1 MNSLEFEGRVT
12 IQEIVEHFG
21 YEHLVGDKDSLKRWV
36 VVPDVNRPGLELTGF
51 FEHTEPRRV
60 LIIGAK
66 EESYLATLDEKT
78 QKERFENILDGF
90 TPALIL
96 TMNRECPKTLRE
108 VAEKRNFPVLRSPQ
122 PTFRVMTDLITFL
135 DEKLAPQ
142 DTLHGVLMNVYG
154 KGVLIV
160 GESGMGKS
168 EIALELI
175 RRGHLLVADDRV
187 DVARVHNHIIGK
199 APELLG
205 GMLEIRG
212 IGIIDVAKMFGG
224 SSLLEK
230 TDIHLVIHLEKFIKG
245 KEYKRVGNEEELFY
259 PILDLNIP
267 EVVLPVKEG
276 RNMGVLIEAVVTNF
290 RLKEKGFNSSKEFE
304 QKVYEHIEKQ
314 NKLKQLGGE

>member
-1 MNSLEFEGRVT
+1 MDLEFEGRVT
-12 IQEIVEHFG
+12 IQEILYHFD
-21 YEHLVGDKDSLKRWV
+21 YEHLVGNADSLKRWV

-78 QKERFENILDGF
+78 QRERFENILDGF

-96 TMNRECPKTLRE
+96 TKGRECPKVLKE

-122 PTFRVMTDLITFL
+122 PTSRVMTDLITFL
-135 DEKLAPQ
+135 DSKLAPQ
-142 DTLHGVLMNVYG
+142 DTVHGVLLNVYG
-154 KGVLIV
+154 KGVLII

-175 RRGHLLVADDRV
+175 RRGHVLVADDRI
-187 DVARVHNHIIGK
+187 DVARIHNKITGC
-199 APELLG
+199 APELLE

-212 IGIIDVAKMFGG
+212 IGVIDVAKMFGG
-224 SSLLEK
+224 ASLLED
-230 TDIHLVIHLEKFIKG
+230 TEIHLVIHLEKYMKG
-245 KEYKRVGNEEELFY
+245 KEYNRVGNQEELFY

-267 EVVLPVKEG
+267 MVILPVREG

-290 RLKEKGFNSSKEFE
+290 RLKERGFNSSKVFE
-304 QKVYEHIEKQ
+304 QRVYDYIEKQ
-314 NKLKQLGGE
+314 NQLNQIGGE

>member
-1 MNSLEFEGRVT
+1 
-12 IQEIVEHFG
+12 
-21 YEHLVGDKDSLKRWV
+21 
-36 VVPDVNRPGLELTGF
+36 
-51 FEHTEPRRV
+51 
-60 LIIGAK
+60 
-66 EESYLATLDEKT
+66 
-78 QKERFENILDGF
+78 
-90 TPALIL
+90 
-96 TMNRECPKTLRE
+96 
-108 VAEKRNFPVLRSPQ
+108 
-122 PTFRVMTDLITFL
+122 
-135 DEKLAPQ
+135 
-142 DTLHGVLMNVYG
+142 LMNVYG

>member
-1 MNSLEFEGRVT
+1 MNLEFEGRVT
-12 IQEIVEHFG
+12 IKEILDHFG
-21 YEHLVGDKDSLKRWV
+21 YEHLVGNEDSLKRWV

-96 TMNRECPKTLRE
+96 TMNRECPKVLKE
-108 VAEKRNFPVLRSPQ
+108 VAENRNFPIFRSPH

-135 DEKLAPQ
+135 DSKLAPQ
-142 DTLHGVLMNVYG
+142 DTLHGVLLSVYG

-175 RRGHLLVADDRV
+175 RRGHVLVADDRV
-187 DVARVHNHIIGK
+187 DVARIHNKITGH
-199 APELLG
+199 APELLE

-212 IGIIDVAKMFGG
+212 VGVIDVAKMFGG
-224 SSLLEK
+224 ASLLED
-230 TDIHLVIHLEKFIKG
+230 TEVHLVIHLEKYIEDKV
-245 KEYKRVGNEEELFY
+245 YNRVGTSEEQFY
-259 PILDLNIP
+259 PILGLNIP
-267 EVVLPVKEG
+267 LVTLPVSEG
-276 RNMGVLIEAVVTNF
+276 RSMGVLIEAVVTNF
-290 RLKEKGFNSSKEFE
+290 RLKERGFNSSKEFE
-304 QKVYEHIEKQ
+304 QRVYDYIERQ
-314 NKLKQLGGE
+314 NQLNKLGGE

>member
-1 MNSLEFEGRVT
+1 MEFERSVT
-12 IQEIVEHFG
+12 IQEIVDHFG
-21 YEHLVGDKDSLKRWV
+21 YEHLVGNEDSLKRWV

-51 FEHTEPRRV
+51 YEHTEPRRI

-66 EESYLATLDEKT
+66 EESYLATLDEET
-78 QKERFENILDGF
+78 QRKRFENIMDGF

-96 TMNRECPKTLRE
+96 TMSRECPKVLKE
-108 VAEKRNFPVLRSPQ
+108 VAEKRNFPILRSPQ

-135 DEKLAPQ
+135 DSKLAPQ
-142 DTLHGVLMNVYG
+142 DTLHGVLLNVYG

-187 DVARVHNHIIGK
+187 DVARIHNKITGK
-199 APELLG
+199 APELLD

-212 IGIIDVAKMFGG
+212 IGIIDVEKMFGG
-224 SSLLEK
+224 ASLLEE
-230 TDIHLVIHLEKFIKG
+230 TEIHLVIHLEKFVHG
-245 KEYKRVGNEEELFY
+245 KEYKRVGNEEEQVY

-267 EVVLPVKEG
+267 MIVLPVKEG
-276 RNMGVLIEAVVTNF
+276 RSMGVLIEAVVTNF
-290 RLKEKGFNSSKEFE
+290 RLKERGFNSAKEFE
-304 QKVYEHIEKQ
+304 KKVLDHIEKINLQ
-314 NKLKQLGGE
+314 NRTGGE

>member
-142 DTLHGVLMNVYG
+142 DTLHGVLMNV
-154 KGVLIV
+154 IFPCIC
-160 GESGMGKS
+160 
-168 EIALELI
+168 IARE
-175 RRGHLLVADDRV
+175 
-187 DVARVHNHIIGK
+187 
-199 APELLG
+199 
-205 GMLEIRG
+205 
-212 IGIIDVAKMFGG
+212 
-224 SSLLEK
+224 
-230 TDIHLVIHLEKFIKG
+230 
-245 KEYKRVGNEEELFY
+245 
-259 PILDLNIP
+259 
-267 EVVLPVKEG
+267 
-276 RNMGVLIEAVVTNF
+276 
-290 RLKEKGFNSSKEFE
+290 
-304 QKVYEHIEKQ
+304 
-314 NKLKQLGGE
+314 

>member
-1 MNSLEFEGRVT
+1 MELEGRVT
-12 IQEIVEHFG
+12 IKEILDHFG
-21 YEHLVGDKDSLKRWV
+21 YEHLVGNEESLKRWV

-51 FEHTEPRRV
+51 FEHTEPRRI

-78 QKERFENILDGF
+78 QRERFENILDGF

-96 TMNRECPKTLRE
+96 TKGRKCPESLKE
-108 VAEKRNFPVLRSPQ
+108 VAQKHNFPVLRSPQ

-135 DEKLAPQ
+135 DSKLAPQ

-175 RRGHLLVADDRV
+175 RRGHLLVSDDRV
-187 DVARVHNHIIGK
+187 DVARIHNKITGR
-199 APELLG
+199 APELLES
-205 GMLEIRG
+205 MLEIRG
-212 IGIIDVAKMFGG
+212 LGVIDVEKMFGG
-224 SSLLEK
+224 SALLEE
-230 TDIHLVIHLEKFIKG
+230 TDVQLVIRLEKYVKD
-245 KEYKRVGNEEELFY
+245 KEYNRVGNVEELHY

-267 EVVLPVKEG
+267 MVVLPVMEG
-276 RNMGVLIEAVVTNF
+276 RSMGVLIEAVVSNF
-290 RLKEKGFNSSKEFE
+290 RLRERGVNSSKDFE
-304 QKVYEHIEKQ
+304 QKVLAHIERK
-314 NKLKQLGGE
+314 NELNRLGGE